1 MPAQFRQAGPLAAS
15 KTMQR
20 SVLLGAAIVCI
31 VVALL
36 LPQLTIAGYDYR
48 TVMRCALY
56 VACIGN
62 LCLMGLIWIGTGW
75 WRLAGIGL
83 MAPTMW
89 VVLGAQQP
97 NILFGH

>member
-1 MPAQFRQAGPLAAS
+1 
-15 KTMQR
+15 MQR
-20 SVLLGAAIVCI
+20 SLLLGAAIVCI
-31 VVALL
+31 AVAFL
-36 LPQLTIAGYDYR
+36 LPYVPMAGQDYR
-48 TVMRCALY
+48 SIMRCALY

-89 VVLGAQQP
+89 VVLGAQRP
-97 NILFGH
+97 GVFLLGE

>member
-1 MPAQFRQAGPLAAS
+1 
-15 KTMQR
+15 MQR
-20 SVLLGAAIVCI
+20 SLLLGAAIVCI
-31 VVALL
+31 AVALL
-36 LPQLTIAGYDYR
+36 LPYVPLAGQDDR
-48 TVMRCALY
+48 SIMRYALY

-89 VVLGAQQP
+89 VVLGAQRP
-97 NILFGH
+97 GVFLLGE